1 MELNSHNTNTNNIQT
16 TAVEDDS
23 IDLKKIIFN
32 FLRNWY
38 WFVIT
43 VMIALSVALLYNKYA
58 TPVYEINST
67 ILVEE
72 ENSSSSLGAGMG
84 GLSQNVFQGLGGM
97 GSMQN
102 IHNQMV
108 ILSSTPIVSRTL
120 DELDFEVSYYS
131 LHRMVSRESYRDVP
145 FQVIWDR
152 QHPQLIN
159 AEFDVKIEADGKL
172 QLSVEQKDVRI
183 YNYDMDE

>member
-1 MELNSHNTNTNNIQT
+1 MELNSHNTNNNNVQT

-58 TPVYEINST
+58 TPVYEINTT

-72 ENSSSSLGAGMG
+72 EKSGLSLGAGMG

-108 ILSSTPIVSRTL
+108 ILNSTPIVSRTL
-120 DELDFEVSYYS
+120 DELDFEVSYFS
-131 LHRMVSRESYRDVP
+131 INRMVSKESYKDVF

-152 QHPQLIN
+152 QHPQLTN
-159 AEFDVKIEADGKL
+159 AEFFVKIESNGKI
-172 QLSVEQKDVRI
+172 QLTVDQNDVKV
-183 YNYDMDE
+183 YHYE